1 MCRFWDYGGREIIF
15 SSVQS
20 VTMLQNFT
28 LPFSVLQFFFYAWG
42 IYVLALIMFGLF
54 IWGILSVV
62 HNRNLGMIV
71 LVLVY
76 GIEMALYYIL
86 PEQHPLCVLRYFI
99 LVFDK
104 TKPNLC

>member
-1 MCRFWDYGGREIIF
+1 MCRFLGYGGREIIF

-42 IYVLALIMFGLF
+42 IYVLALIMFGLLLGDSF
-54 IWGILSVV
+54 LLYTIAILEDSVSS
-62 HNRNLGMIV
+62 G
-71 LVLVY
+71 Y

-86 PEQHPLCVLRYFI
+86 PEQHPLCVLRYFNLWFLI
-99 LVFDK
+99 K
-104 TKPNLC
+104 PNPNLC